1 MVLNSTPPE
10 TAAAQAA
17 FPANQ
22 SSGSPADPSGDP
34 LASPALRGPGVWESL
49 RAALF
54 GRPRAL
60 SCVQIG
66 VTSLCPGRCVYC
78 PHTTRAA
85 DWQGKHMRAE
95 TFAALWPLLRQ
106 ASRAHLQ
113 GWGEPLLHPRFMD
126 FARLALRA
134 GCRVSTTTCGLR
146 MDEDLAR
153 AIADSGIDVVAFSL
167 TGTDEASNAPR
178 AGVPFA
184 RVVDAIRQF
193 QAVRRARNAVH
204 LEVHLAYLL
213 LPSQLD
219 AVRRLPELMRDLGVH
234 AAVISTLDYIPHP
247 KLATEA
253 FPPPL
258 TPADRER
265 IEAARRMLAEVAARA
280 ARFGADVHY
289 ALPSD
294 RPRPGG
300 CREEAARTLYVGVNG
315 DLSPCVYA
323 CVPGAPEA
331 ERLVFDAVEHTQP
344 LDVWN
349 SPAWTNFRA
358 ALASDTPPARCRACP
373 KRFEIADTEC

>member
-1 MVLNSTPPE
+1 MVLNSTRPGPATARDARPASPPGHL
-10 TAAAQAA
+10 
-17 FPANQ
+17 P
-22 SSGSPADPSGDP
+22 DP
-34 LASPALRGPGVWESL
+34 LVNPALRGPGVWESL
-49 RAALF
+49 REALL
-54 GRPRAL
+54 GRTRAL

-85 DWQGKHMRAE
+85 AWPGKHMRAE

-106 ASRAHLQ
+106 AGRAHLQ

-146 MDEDLAR
+146 MDEELAR
-153 AIADSGIDVVAFSL
+153 DIADSGIDVVAFSL
-167 TGTDEASNAPR
+167 AGTDEQSNAPR

-193 QAVRRARNAVH
+193 QTVRRARNAVH

-213 LPSQLD
+213 LPSRLD

-234 AAVISTLDYIPHP
+234 AAVISTLDYIPNP
-247 KLATEA
+247 ELAAEA

-258 TPADRER
+258 TPAAREQIESAR
-265 IEAARRMLAEVAARA
+265 RLLAEAAAQA
-280 ARFGADVHY
+280 ARFGSEVHY
-289 ALPSD
+289 ALPGA

-300 CREEAARTLYVGVNG
+300 CREESTRTLYVGVEG

-323 CVPGAPEA
+323 GVPCSAPA
-331 ERLVFDAVEHTQP
+331 ERLVFGNAEHEQA
-344 LDVWN
+344 LDLWRGA
-349 SPAWTNFRA
+349 AWQGFRE
-358 ALASDTPPARCRACP
+358 ALASDAPPPRCRACA
-373 KRFEIADTEC
+373 KRFERADTD